1 MTGRA
6 CRVRSSGDSAEDSGE
21 QRYWQLRTAIEVL
34 KNLEERVDNHA
45 ANVVI
50 QLPDTRCG
58 DHSAAR
64 IESQTLQQIA
74 RIKTV
79 MAQLET
85 WRDEL
90 KQERRQCVTQHI

>member
-45 ANVVI
+45 TNVVI

-58 DHSAAR
+58 DDYAAR
-64 IESQTLQQIA
+64 IES
-74 RIKTV
+74 KTEHDGLRGPGWPIV
-79 MAQLET
+79 
-85 WRDEL
+85 
-90 KQERRQCVTQHI
+90 